1 MHSYLQNAPINLRL
15 NFSFEKL
22 LKRENLLARFR
33 YGLLKGGENS
43 SECRES
49 WSARF
54 SIKWAS
60 KSKIKFQFQEIAE
73 K

>member
-1 MHSYLQNAPINLRL
+1 MRIKRNDQILIPTKFVKSETRL
-15 NFSFEKL
+15 CGFTKF
-22 LKRENLLARFR
+22 
-33 YGLLKGGENS
+33 GVKGGENS
-43 SECRES
+43 SERRES

-60 KSKIKFQFQEIAE
+60 KSMIEFQLQENCQ